1 MTLTLAT
8 LFVVPFFF
16 STQDI
21 ISETHKV
28 ETVFRAAC
36 HKTGGEWI
44 NLHQPGAACINQ
56 ETHLIVPDKGA

>member
-8 LFVVPFFF
+8 LFILTFGGSMYDVIN
-16 STQDI
+16 S
-21 ISETHKV
+21 THKV

-56 ETHLIVPDKGA
+56 ETHLIVPNED